1 MKAAIC
7 IDTLEDAGTIPERVE
22 LCASFGFRAVEMWGW
37 RDKDVPALEAALER
51 TGVSMVNM
59 SAHRRGSPIAAA
71 DRQTFLDEVA
81 DTVAVARPLGCPT
94 LMVLS
99 NELGEGGR
107 VVDAF
112 DAIPATDKR
121 DSFISAL
128 RAAVEQL
135 PPDMRLVLEHLN
147 TEVDHPGNFLTSLA
161 GAREIVDAVA
171 DERVGILADLYH
183 LAVGGTDPMAAI
195 REFAP
200 WFGHVHI
207 AGLPNRNEPGAPG
220 SDETDWAAVL
230 RALHAAGYDG
240 AVGFEFFPA
249 EGSLLALDRIRRLW
263 ESL

>member
-7 IDTLEDAGTIPERVE
+7 IDTLEDAGTIPQRVE

-37 RDKDVPALEAALER
+37 RDKDLPALEAALQR

-71 DRQTFLDEVA
+71 DRQIFLDEVA
-81 DTVAVARPLGCPT
+81 DTVAVASELGCPT

-107 VVDAF
+107 VVHTF
-112 DAIPATDKR
+112 EETPAAEKR
-121 DSFISAL
+121 ENFISVL
-128 RAAVEQL
+128 RAAVGYL
-135 PPDMRLVLEHLN
+135 PPDMRLVLEPLN
-147 TEVDHPGNFLTSLA
+147 TEVDHPGNFLTTLA

-183 LAVGGTDPMAAI
+183 LAVGGTEPMAAI
-195 REFAP
+195 REFASR
-200 WFGHVHI
+200 FGHVHI

-220 SDETDWAAVL
+220 SDDTDWAAVL
-230 RALHAAGYDG
+230 RTLDAAGYDG

-249 EGSLLALDRIRRLW
+249 EGSLLALDRIRGLW